1 MIQSIAL
8 KTAMK
13 PLKKTITL
21 LALLCLCVPYS
32 YAIVKYNEGMILIKG
47 VQFLQEREDPNN
59 YYYLPQYPRLARKED
74 GTFEFLC
81 MKYIGQGGADTNGGI
96 FHALVEFTLPAKM
109 MDDLE
114 KELKEKTGNQKARIA
129 GAVPLQQTMK
139 DGEAAPGAFKI
150 VSSILTNTTG
160 KDAFTKNVIT
170 SGHAP
175 LLPGSKAAISA
186 KLTQEGATL
195 LFESLKGNTS
205 DVSVT
210 LSGYYE
216 AAAQAYNAIVTAET
230 SVIYNHYSRIQ
241 NDQEGFTRDQLRK
254 ISDNMMR
261 DQSIKIDVF
270 DRSSALGVDAKAMQ
284 GILEMVTD
292 KLIELMFDAQNGW
305 SKEPP
310 RESGVEQ
317 GQLLGRQE
325 RGWFSQTFGG
335 AQDTPYYTDHQY
347 VLKKREDIRTNK
359 FYLNLSQST
368 AIKVPFFTSGNLSAV
383 YDSLAVNEDRYF
395 RTVNLDDPD
404 FQKRDVHFQ
413 VDGDF
418 AESFKEIFNFVTV
431 SFRKV
436 YGGSQTDA
444 TRDLV
449 FKRGDIEKGNDIQMV
464 NYPRIGSQSS
474 EWLDYEYRVSWSLK
488 GSNLNIKEPNGE
500 NDWKK
505 SKSSA
510 ISLIPPFSKRQIEID
525 ADRSLFKES
534 KIASATVRFVV
545 MLAGKP
551 QVQKT
556 VTLRANDAVSTAK
569 ITLYH
574 DPNQTVGY
582 QVTWYDSKGK
592 ETKGDLREVTDN
604 YMLLV
609 PPAPQN

>member
-1 MIQSIAL
+1 MNSIKNLNCYIAVVCL
-8 KTAMK
+8 FVSFN
-13 PLKKTITL
+13 L
-21 LALLCLCVPYS
+21 LAIP
-32 YAIVKYNEGMILIKG
+32 KYNEGMVMVKG
-47 VQFLQEREDPNN
+47 VQFLQEREDPNL

-74 GTFEFLC
+74 GSFEFLC
-81 MKYIGQGGADTNGGI
+81 MKYIGQGGTDTNGGI
-96 FHALVEFTLPAKM
+96 FHALVEFTLPGSLIES
-109 MDDLE
+109 LE
-114 KELKEKTGNQKARIA
+114 KDLQEKTGNAKARIA
-129 GAVPLQQTMK
+129 GPVPLQQTMK
-139 DGEAAPGAFKI
+139 DGEAAPGSFKI

-160 KDAFTKNVIT
+160 KDAFARNVIT

-186 KLTQEGATL
+186 KLSQEGATL
-195 LFESLKGNTS
+195 LFESLRGNTS

-216 AAAQAYNAIVTAET
+216 AAAQAYNATITAET
-230 SVIYNHYSRIQ
+230 SIIYNHYSRVQ
-241 NDQEGFTRDQLRK
+241 NEQQGFTRDQMRK
-254 ISDNMMR
+254 ISDNMLR
-261 DQSIKIDVF
+261 DQVLKIDVF
-270 DRSSALGVDAKAMQ
+270 DRSAALGVDSKAMT

-325 RGWFSQTFGG
+325 RGWFSNTFGG

-383 YDSLAVNEDRYF
+383 YDSLAVNEEKYF

-413 VDGDF
+413 VDGEF
-418 AESFKEIFNFVTV
+418 AESFKDIFNFVTV
-431 SFRKV
+431 SFRKL
-436 YGGSQTDA
+436 YGEGQTDA

-449 FKRGDIEKGNDIQMV
+449 FKRGDLEKGVDMQSV
-464 NYPRIGSQSS
+464 NYARAGSASS
-474 EWLDYEYRVSWSLK
+474 DWLNYDYRVSWSLK
-488 GSNLNIKEPNGE
+488 GNNLNIKDPKGDNEWN
-500 NDWKK
+500 K
-505 SKSSA
+505 SKASA
-510 ISLIPPFSKRQIEID
+510 ISLIPPFSKRIIEID
-525 ADRSLFKES
+525 ADRSLFKENNMT
-534 KIASATVRFVV
+534 SATVRFVV

-551 QVQKT
+551 QNQKN
-556 VTLRANDAVSTAK
+556 VILRSNDALSSQKV
-569 ITLYH
+569 TLYH

-582 QVTWYDSKGK
+582 QISWYDKKGK
-592 ETKGDLREVTDN
+592 EIKGDVHELTDN
-604 YMLLV
+604 YLLLV
-609 PPAPQN
+609 PPAQ